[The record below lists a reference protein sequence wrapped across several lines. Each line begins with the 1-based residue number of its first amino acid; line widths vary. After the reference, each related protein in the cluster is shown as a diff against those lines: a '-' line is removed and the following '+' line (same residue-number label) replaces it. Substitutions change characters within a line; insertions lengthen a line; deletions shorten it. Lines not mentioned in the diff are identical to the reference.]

1 MGKFTCNK
9 CNVSMQWLPTIRWG
23 VGLIGFFLFVMM
35 IFHWGE
41 LEAAYVGILADW
53 AENGFHPILVNIN
66 GQG

>member
-1 MGKFTCNK
+1 
-9 CNVSMQWLPTIRWG
+9 MQWLPTIRWG
-23 VGLIGFFLFVMM
+23 VGMIGFFLFVMM
-35 IFHWGE
+35 VFHWGE